1 MKAAR
6 ARSAASVRNVG
17 RRVAILPW
25 LSGRGDRKSPV
36 RKSSDRVL
44 STVARRAGGPA
55 RSSGQAPVIGVER
68 RGRVVRDWF
77 VRSTGSFP
85 GGAGWTS

>member
-17 RRVAILPW
+17 RRVATLPW
-25 LSGRGDRKSPV
+25 LSGRGDRESPV
-36 RKSSDRVL
+36 RKCSGRAL
-44 STVARRAGGPA
+44 STVARCAGGPA
-55 RSSGQAPVIGVER
+55 RSSAEAPVIGVER
-68 RGRVVRDWF
+68 RGRVVHDWF
-77 VRSTGSFP
+77 VRSTGSSP

>member
-6 ARSAASVRNVG
+6 ARSAAFVRNVG

-25 LSGRGDRKSPV
+25 LSGWGDRESPA
-36 RKSSDRVL
+36 RKLFGWVL

-55 RSSGQAPVIGVER
+55 CSSDEAPVIGVER